1 MVSLPIDTVSSS
13 LHDSGFNPTVQQSNL
28 SSLVHGGGARGA
40 IGFGVGGGVGAFVD
54 FDEVL
59 LLDFVEGIEV
69 LLLDFVEGIEVLLL
83 DFAEGG
89 VGGVGVGGVGVGGV
103 GVGGVGGVGV
113 GGVGGD
119 GGGGQ
124 STLQPDDGSHPYQ
137 SSLPDQE
144 DFPLLDQP
152 SQLS

>member
-1 MVSLPIDTVSSS
+1 MSQNSEQAITADRDMVSLPIDTVSSS

-69 LLLDFVEGIEVLLL
+69 LLLDF
-83 DFAEGG
+83 AEGG

-103 GVGGVGGVGV
+103 GVGGVGV